1 MMINEYIRNCA
12 AFSQYVR
19 NFKLSFVASRLFEFA
34 KMASEFVE
42 TLTEQLKCQI
52 CECGPKAGKSRWY
65 KCTAMHQICQDCKE
79 VNHVCNCKEKIC
91 GSVCKVIEAL
101 LNVKKMRFTC
111 ENHGRG
117 CQESSGEE
125 NIIFH
130 QTECIY
136 RLVNCPRI
144 TCESKVPFHEVL
156 DHVRDLKHFH
166 GDEVLVNGSR
176 KRIADYISKPVGSYT
191 HSGFNLIPKKLEM
204 KDRIFF
210 STAKLKDRIFYH
222 WIHFV
227 GSPNEAKNYVYTLEY
242 IGNDNRSCSYTGP
255 VTSIDEPSDSLIS
268 KGHCHTITQS
278 ALTSTLFKDD
288 KNFDYYV
295 KITNMKEEVKD
306 QNVESGIS
314 DDE

>member
-1 MMINEYIRNCA
+1 ME
-12 AFSQYVR
+12 
-19 NFKLSFVASRLFEFA
+19 
-34 KMASEFVE
+34 
-42 TLTEQLKCQI
+42 
-52 CECGPKAGKSRWY
+52 G
-65 KCTAMHQICQDCKE
+65 H
-79 VNHVCNCKEKIC
+79 
-91 GSVCKVIEAL
+91 
-101 LNVKKMRFTC
+101 
-111 ENHGRG
+111 
-117 CQESSGEE
+117 
-125 NIIFH
+125 
-130 QTECIY
+130 
-136 RLVNCPRI
+136 
-144 TCESKVPFHEVL
+144 
-156 DHVRDLKHFH
+156 
-166 GDEVLVNGSR
+166 
-176 KRIADYISKPVGSYT
+176 
-191 HSGFNLIPKKLEM
+191 
-204 KDRIFF
+204 IFF
-210 STAKLKDRIFYH
+210 SIAQLKDGTFYH